1 MSFFALGVN
10 HQTASV
16 ELREQIA
23 FNPEKLSALL
33 AAQSQH
39 PELNDMVVVSTCN
52 RTEVYAMSDN
62 VDIVL
67 NWLAQK
73 NGVDV
78 KQLQNHVYRYE
89 NAQAVTHLMRVA
101 SGLDSLMLGEPQI
114 LGQVKSALTLAKEA
128 EIVSQ
133 DLNRIFEYAFYAAKR
148 VRSETAVGSHAVSMG
163 YAVAQL
169 AIQVFSHPEK
179 LTILVVAAGEMN
191 SLVAKYLAE
200 MGVGKIIICNRTQ
213 ARAETL
219 AQEIAHRVDV
229 EIIDFDQL
237 AAHLHRADVISSCTG
252 SLHQVIPYA
261 DVKAA
266 LKKRRYQQM
275 LLVDLAVPRDIDPKI
290 EKLDGVY
297 LYGVDDLQSVIDENL
312 AQRRQAA
319 VEAEV
324 MVNQLATELMTQQKV
339 NQAGSTIHAYRE
351 HGEVLR
357 QEELQLATQ
366 RIAKGENAEKVL
378 AEFSHRLTQK
388 LLHPTS
394 ILLREAAKAEDPGVF
409 ELMRDNLHDVMD
421 KRRKPK
427 HEDLSLMDKTI
438 DI

>member
-33 AAQSQH
+33 AEQSQH
-39 PELNDMVVVSTCN
+39 PELNDLVVVSTCN
-52 RTEVYAMSDN
+52 RTEVYAMSEHPEQ
-62 VDIVL
+62 VL
-67 NWLAQK
+67 DWLAHV
-73 NGVDV
+73 NGIDV
-78 KQLQNHVYRYE
+78 QQLSRHVYRYE
-89 NAQAVTHLMRVA
+89 NAQAVSHLMRVA

-114 LGQVKSALTLAKEA
+114 LGQVKTALALAKDSHT
-128 EIVSQ
+128 VSQ
-133 DLNRIFEYAFYAAKR
+133 QLNRIFEYAFYAAKR

-169 AIQVFSHPEK
+169 ALQVFSHPEK
-179 LTILVVAAGEMN
+179 LTVMVVAAGEMN
-191 SLVAKYLAE
+191 SLVAKHLAE
-200 MGVGKIIICNRTQ
+200 MGVAKIIICNRTR

-219 AQEIAHRVDV
+219 AQEIAHRVEV
-229 EIIDFDQL
+229 EIIEFDQL
-237 AAHLHRADVISSCTG
+237 AANLHRADVISSCTG
-252 SLHQVIPYA
+252 SLHQVIAYPE
-261 DVKAA
+261 VKAA

-290 EKLDGVY
+290 ENLDGVY

-324 MVNQLATELMTQQKV
+324 MVNQLVTELVTHQKV
-339 NQAGSTIHAYRE
+339 QQAGATIHAYRE
-351 HGEVLR
+351 QGESLR
-357 QEELQLATQ
+357 QEELNLAMA
-366 RIAKGENAEKVL
+366 RIAKGEDAVQVMQ
-378 AEFSHRLTQK
+378 EFSYRLTQK

-394 ILLREAAKAEDPGVF
+394 ILLREAAKGDEPECF
-409 ELMRDNLHDVMD
+409 EFMQENLAATI
-421 KRRKPK
+421 KSRRK
-427 HEDLSLMDKTI
+427 
-438 DI
+438 

>member
-16 ELREQIA
+16 ELREKIA
-23 FNPEKLSALL
+23 FNPEKLSILL
-33 AAQSQH
+33 AEQSQH
-39 PELNDMVVVSTCN
+39 PVLNDMVVVSTCN

-62 VDIVL
+62 VDMVL
-67 NWLAQK
+67 NWLAQT
-73 NGVDV
+73 NGIDS

-114 LGQVKSALTLAKEA
+114 LGQVKTALSLAKESKT
-128 EIVSQ
+128 VSQ
-133 DLNRIFEYAFYAAKR
+133 NLNRIFEYAFYAAKR

-169 AIQVFSHPEK
+169 ALQVFSRPEQ
-179 LTILVVAAGEMN
+179 LTVMVVAAGEMN
-191 SLVAKYLAE
+191 TLVAKHLAE
-200 MGVGKIIICNRTQ
+200 MGVGKIIICNRTR
-213 ARAETL
+213 ARAENL
-219 AQEIAHRVDV
+219 AQEIAHRADV

-237 AAHLHRADVISSCTG
+237 AANLHRADVISSCTG
-252 SLHQVIPYA
+252 SLHQVIHYP

-275 LLVDLAVPRDIDPKI
+275 LLVDLAVPRDIDPKV

-324 MVNQLATELMTQQKV
+324 MVNQLATELITQQKLRK
-339 NQAGSTIHAYRE
+339 AGSTIHAYRDY
-351 HGEVLR
+351 GESLC
-357 QEELQLATQ
+357 QEELATAMQ
-366 RIAKGENAEKVL
+366 RIAKGESAETVL

-394 ILLREAAKAEDPGVF
+394 IMLREAAKAEDPSYF
-409 ELMRDNLHDVMD
+409 EMLQNSLQDLVQH
-421 KRRKPK
+421 RRKVK
-427 HEDLSLMDKTI
+427 H
-438 DI
+438 

>member
-16 ELREQIA
+16 ELREKVA

-33 AAQSQH
+33 AEQSQH

-52 RTEVYAMSDN
+52 RTEIYAISDN
-62 VDIVL
+62 VDLVL

-73 NGVDV
+73 NGIDV
-78 KQLQNHVYRYE
+78 RQLQNHVYRYE

-114 LGQVKSALTLAKEA
+114 LGQVKTALSLAKEA
-128 EIVSQ
+128 HTVSPN
-133 DLNRIFEYAFYAAKR
+133 LNRIFEYAFYAAKR

-169 AIQVFSHPEK
+169 ALQVFSKPEK
-179 LTILVVAAGEMN
+179 LTVMVVAAGEMN
-191 SLVAKYLAE
+191 SLVAKHLAE
-200 MGVGKIIICNRTQ
+200 MGVGKILICNRTR

-219 AQEIAHRVDV
+219 AQEIAHRVEV
-229 EIIDFDQL
+229 EIIDFNQL
-237 AAHLHRADVISSCTG
+237 ADNLYRADVISSCTG
-252 SLHQVIPYA
+252 SLHQVISFA
-261 DVKAA
+261 DVKTA

-275 LLVDLAVPRDIDPKI
+275 LLVDLAVPRDIDPKV

-319 VEAEV
+319 VEAEL
-324 MVNQLATELMTQQKV
+324 MVNQLATELITQQKV
-339 NQAGSTIHAYRE
+339 NMAGETIYAYRDF
-351 HGEVLR
+351 GEQLR
-357 QEELQLATQ
+357 EEELALAMQ
-366 RIAKGENAEKVL
+366 RIAKGEQAETVM
-378 AEFSHRLTQK
+378 AEFAYRLTQK

-394 ILLREAAKAEDPGVF
+394 MLLREAAKSEDPSHF
-409 ELMRDNLHDVMD
+409 ELIEQTLHDVMAH
-421 KRRKPK
+421 RRKPK
-427 HEDLSLMDKTI
+427 H
-438 DI
+438 

>member
-10 HQTASV
+10 HQTAPV
-16 ELREQIA
+16 ELREQVA

-33 AAQSQH
+33 LEQSQH
-39 PELNDMVVVSTCN
+39 PELNDLVVVSTCN

-62 VDIVL
+62 IDMVL
-67 NWLAQK
+67 DWLAQK
-73 NGVDV
+73 NGIDV

-89 NAQAVTHLMRVA
+89 NAEAVTHLMRVA

-114 LGQVKSALTLAKEA
+114 LGQVKTALSLAKDA
-128 EIVSQ
+128 KTVSQ
-133 DLNRIFEYAFYAAKR
+133 NLNRIFEYAFYAAKR

-169 AIQVFSHPEK
+169 AIQVFSHPAK
-179 LTILVVAAGEMN
+179 LTIMVVAAGEMN
-191 SLVAKYLAE
+191 SLVAKHLAE
-200 MGVGKIIICNRTQ
+200 MGVGKIIICNRTRS
-213 ARAETL
+213 RAEKL

-229 EIIDFDQL
+229 EIIEFSEL
-237 AAHLHRADVISSCTG
+237 AENLHRADVISSCTG
-252 SLHQVIPYA
+252 SLHQVITFA

-266 LKKRRYQQM
+266 LKKRRYKQM
-275 LLVDLAVPRDIDPKI
+275 LLVDLAVPRDIDAKV
-290 EKLDGVY
+290 ESLDGVY

-324 MVNQLATELMTQQKV
+324 MVSQLVTELMTQQKV
-339 NQAGSTIHAYRE
+339 NQAGATIHAYRD
-351 HGEVLR
+351 HGEQLR
-357 QEELQLATQ
+357 QEELAHALA
-366 RIAKGENAEKVL
+366 RIQQGENAEQVMT
-378 AEFSHRLTQK
+378 EFSHRLTQK

-394 ILLREAAKAEDPGVF
+394 ILLREAAKQEDPSLF
-409 ELMRDNLHDVMD
+409 DMLQDNLKDVVQ

-427 HEDLSLMDKTI
+427 H
-438 DI
+438 

>member
-16 ELREQIA
+16 ELREKVA

-33 AAQSQH
+33 AEQSQH

-52 RTEVYAMSDN
+52 RTEIYAISDN
-62 VDIVL
+62 VDLVL

-73 NGVDV
+73 NGIDV
-78 KQLQNHVYRYE
+78 RQLQNHVYRYE

-114 LGQVKSALTLAKEA
+114 LGQVKTALSLAKEA
-128 EIVSQ
+128 HTVSPN
-133 DLNRIFEYAFYAAKR
+133 LNRIFEYAFYAAKR

-169 AIQVFSHPEK
+169 ALQVFSKPEK
-179 LTILVVAAGEMN
+179 LTVMVVAAGEMN
-191 SLVAKYLAE
+191 SLVAKHLAE
-200 MGVGKIIICNRTQ
+200 MGVGKILICNRTR

-219 AQEIAHRVDV
+219 AQEIAHRVEV
-229 EIIDFDQL
+229 EIIDFNQL
-237 AAHLHRADVISSCTG
+237 ADNLYRADVISSCTG
-252 SLHQVIPYA
+252 SLHQVISFA
-261 DVKAA
+261 DVKTA
-266 LKKRRYQQM
+266 LKKRRYQQI
-275 LLVDLAVPRDIDPKI
+275 LLVDLAVPRDIDPKV

-319 VEAEV
+319 VEAEL
-324 MVNQLATELMTQQKV
+324 MVNQLATELITQQKV
-339 NQAGSTIHAYRE
+339 NMAGETIYAYRDF
-351 HGEVLR
+351 GEQLR
-357 QEELQLATQ
+357 EEELALAMQ
-366 RIAKGENAEKVL
+366 RIAKGEQAETVM
-378 AEFSHRLTQK
+378 AEFAYRLTQK

-394 ILLREAAKAEDPGVF
+394 MLLREAAKSEDPSHF
-409 ELMRDNLHDVMD
+409 ELIEQTLHDVMAY
-421 KRRKPK
+421 RRKPK
-427 HEDLSLMDKTI
+427 H
-438 DI
+438 